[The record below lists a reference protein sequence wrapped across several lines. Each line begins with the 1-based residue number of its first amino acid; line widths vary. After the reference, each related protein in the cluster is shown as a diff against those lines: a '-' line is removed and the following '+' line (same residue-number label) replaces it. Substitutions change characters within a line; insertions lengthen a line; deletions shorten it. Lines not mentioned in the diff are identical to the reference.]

1 MKYSNE
7 ILINVPRKTASE
19 LIGNAS
25 NMKFW
30 QKGFVS
36 LDHISGEAGQPGAKS
51 KLKYKMGKR
60 EIEMTETITHKNL
73 PEEFH
78 ANYETKGI
86 FNIQKNFLKEE
97 DGKTRWVSEAEFQ
110 CSGFMKVLA
119 FFMGSST
126 FKKQSAA
133 YMEDFKAFAEGN
145 PKYGN

>member
-1 MKYSNE
+1 MKYSID
-7 ILINVPRKTASE
+7 ILIDVPREKAAE

-51 KLKYKMGKR
+51 KLKYQMGKR
-60 EIEMTETITHKNL
+60 EVEMVETITHKNL

-78 ANYETKGI
+78 ANYETNGV
-86 FNIQKNFLKEE
+86 FNSQKNYFKEE
-97 DGKTRWVSEAEFQ
+97 NGQTRWISEAEFQ
-110 CSGFMKVLA
+110 CSGFMRILA
-119 FFMGSST
+119 FFMGAST
-126 FKKQSAA
+126 FKKQSTA